1 MLRLSFYSILLSV
14 PMFMAVSSAQEQKI
28 SLKFLA
34 FPQVEMPK
42 KLELLTGK
50 EESIE
55 IETPGNELSQPYKV
69 TAIETIIV
77 GKTIQNE
84 KNENVF
90 HEYGRAKSLGVPD
103 QIILLI
109 RKGTKE
115 SDGFTVIPVDGAL
128 AKFKGASYLFMNVSK
143 VTVGGLI
150 GDQKFGLKPNQSLM
164 LKPKPNHEANI
175 CQVTLAY
182 LSREKWKTF
191 YDTRW
196 PANDKFRSLV
206 FFYQDP
212 KTGRLGVAP
221 IIDIIPFRKP

>member
-1 MLRLSFYSILLSV
+1 MLLSV
-14 PMFMAVSSAQEQKI
+14 SLAQEQKI

-34 FPQVEMPK
+34 FPQVEIPEQ
-42 KLELLTGK
+42 LELLTGK

-69 TAIETIIV
+69 TALDTIVV

-103 QIILLI
+103 QIILLL
-109 RKGTKE
+109 RKGAKE

-143 VTVGGLI
+143 LSVGGLI
-150 GDQKFGLKPNQSLM
+150 GDQKFALKPNQSLM
-164 LKPKPNHEANI
+164 LKPAPNHEANI

-182 LSREKWKTF
+182 LRGEKWKTF

-196 PANDKFRSLV
+196 PASDKFRSLV

-221 IIDIIPFRKP
+221 IVDVIPFKKP